1 MLCNSMLCY
10 IHYSNILI
18 INVFVCETIF
28 EKHGFKSLF
37 QSYFAGKSD
46 FLHFTCIRNESV
58 ARGSRRR
65 HRDLGPK
72 INEMPSA
79 RLYWKNRVSNA

>member
-18 INVFVCETIF
+18 INVFLCETIF

-37 QSYFAGKSD
+37 QSYYAKKVIFF
-46 FLHFTCIRNESV
+46 FLPV
-58 ARGSRRR
+58 
-65 HRDLGPK
+65 K
-72 INEMPSA
+72 EMGVWPEGQGVVIET
-79 RLYWKNRVSNA
+79 WDQK

>member
-1 MLCNSMLCY
+1 MLCY
-10 IHYSNILI
+10 IHYSNRFILI
-18 INVFVCETIF
+18 INVFVCIFIF

-37 QSYFAGKSD
+37 QSYYAGKSD
-46 FLHFTCIRNESV
+46 FLHFTCIRNEGV
-58 ARGSRRR
+58 ARGSRRG

-79 RLYWKNRVSNA
+79 HLYWKNRVSNA

>member
-1 MLCNSMLCY
+1 MPKSF
-10 IHYSNILI
+10 ILI
-18 INVFVCETIF
+18 RKNR
-28 EKHGFKSLF
+28 
-37 QSYFAGKSD
+37 
-46 FLHFTCIRNESV
+46 FLHFTCIRNKGV
-58 ARGSRRR
+58 ARGSRRG

>member
-18 INVFVCETIF
+18 INVFLCETIF
-28 EKHGFKSLF
+28 EKHGCKSLF
-37 QSYFAGKSD
+37 QSYAEKSD
-46 FLHFTCIRNESV
+46 FLFFTCKRNEGV
-58 ARGSRRR
+58 ARGSRRG

-72 INEMPSA
+72 INKIPSA
-79 RLYWKNRVSNA
+79 RLYWENRVSNA